1 MEQKTE
7 HCDLQR
13 LTDGKE
19 LFALLKDIFTDEFM
33 GAYTKF
39 ENFDGFRYSGAV
51 IVNWEA
57 DTIIYSKT
65 LLDNFVRESTD
76 FPDWDSMVRKAAQL
90 RFHKEA

>member
-1 MEQKTE
+1 MEQTN
-7 HCDLQR
+7 DLQR

-19 LFALLKDIFTDEFM
+19 LFTLLKDIFTDEFM

-39 ENFDGFRYSGAV
+39 ENFDSFRYSGAV

-65 LLDNFVRESTD
+65 LLDSFVGESTD
-76 FPDWDSMVRKAAQL
+76 FPDWDTMVRKAAQL
-90 RFHKEA
+90 RFHKNP